1 MTAQRR
7 APVLVVGS
15 LGLDT
20 LKTPFGEARDIL
32 GGTTSY
38 FSLAARIYTDV
49 RVVAV
54 VGNDFPTEHRQLL
67 EQGNVDLRG
76 LQVMDGRTF
85 RWSGQ
90 YRFDMNVAETLDTQL
105 NVFADFHP
113 RLPED
118 YGRTEYVFLA
128 NIHPSLQLEVLEQVH
143 GPKLVVADSMNLWI
157 DTTRDTLTEVLR
169 RADIVLLNDSE
180 VRQYAGTPNLI
191 TGGRA
196 ILDLGPRAVVIKK
209 GEHGALLVSREDGVF
224 VAPAYPQEEV
234 RDPTGAGDSFAGGF
248 IGYLASRDD
257 ASPAAIRR
265 AIIHGCA
272 VASFTVEDFGV
283 RRLAAIS
290 SQDVLHRYS
299 AFRNLTHFVDE
310 QVAEGVTGELALSE
324 RPSKAP

>member
-1 MTAQRR
+1 MTVSTQRT
-7 APVLVVGS
+7 PVLVVGS

-54 VGNDFPTEHRQLL
+54 VGSDFPREYRDLL
-67 EQGNVDLRG
+67 ERGPVDLRG
-76 LQVMDGRTF
+76 LQVMDGKTF

-113 RLPED
+113 DLPED
-118 YGRTEYVFLA
+118 YRRTQYVFLA
-128 NIHPSLQLEVLEQVH
+128 NIHPALQLEVLDQVEK
-143 GPKLVVADSMNLWI
+143 PKLVVADSMNLWI
-157 DTTRDTLTEVLR
+157 DTTKSTLTEVLR
-169 RADIVLLNDSE
+169 RSDIVLLNDGE
-180 VRQYAGTPNLI
+180 VRQYAGTGNLI
-191 TGGRA
+191 AGGRA

-209 GEHGALLVSREDGVF
+209 GEHGALLISRDDGVF

-248 IGYLASRDD
+248 VGYLASRDD
-257 ASPAAIRR
+257 VSADSIRR

-283 RRLAAIS
+283 RRLAEVTSAELL
-290 SQDVLHRYS
+290 QRYS
-299 AFRNLTHFVDE
+299 GFRNLTHFVDE
-310 QVAEGVTGELALSE
+310 QVTEGLKVGG
-324 RPSKAP
+324 

>member
-1 MTAQRR
+1 LIVADNRS
-7 APVLVVGS
+7 PVLVVGS

-54 VGNDFPTEHRQLL
+54 VGKDFPQEYRDLL
-67 EQGNVDLRG
+67 ERGPVDLRG
-76 LQVMDGRTF
+76 LQVMDGKTF

-113 RLPED
+113 DLPRD
-118 YGRTEYVFLA
+118 YRRTAYVFLA
-128 NIHPSLQLEVLEQVH
+128 NIHPSLQLEVLEQVE

-157 DTTRDTLTEVLR
+157 DTTKDTLTEVLR
-169 RADIVLLNDSE
+169 RADIVLLNDGE
-180 VRQYAGTPNLI
+180 VRQFAGTPNLI
-191 TGGRA
+191 AGGRA

-209 GEHGALLVSREDGVF
+209 GEHGALLISQDDGVF
-224 VAPAYPQEEV
+224 VAPAYPQEDV

-257 ASPAAIRR
+257 TSSAAIRR

-272 VASFTVEDFGV
+272 VASFTVEDCGV
-283 RRLAAIS
+283 RRLSAVTT
-290 SQDVLHRYS
+290 QDVLQRYNT
-299 AFRNLTHFVDE
+299 FRSLTQFVDE
-310 QVAEGVTGELALSE
+310 QVSEGVKIGG
-324 RPSKAP
+324 

>member
-1 MTAQRR
+1 MTVTDQRR
-7 APVLVVGS
+7 PVLVVGS

-38 FSLAARIYTDV
+38 FSLAARVYTDV

-54 VGNDFPTEHRQLL
+54 VGKDFPVAYRRLL

-76 LQVMDGRTF
+76 LQVMDGKTF

-113 RLPED
+113 DLPED
-118 YGRTEYVFLA
+118 YRETDYVFLA
-128 NIHPSLQLEVLEQVH
+128 NIHPSLQLEVLEQVQR
-143 GPKLVVADSMNLWI
+143 PKLVVADSMNLWI
-157 DTTRDTLTEVLR
+157 ETTKDTLTEVLR
-169 RADIVLLNDSE
+169 RADIVLLNDGE

-191 TGGRA
+191 AGGRA

-209 GEHGALLVSREDGVF
+209 GEHGALLISRDDGVF

-248 IGYLASRDD
+248 VGYLASRDD
-257 ASPAAIRR
+257 SSPAAIRR
-265 AIIHGCA
+265 AIVHGCA

-283 RRLAAIS
+283 QRLAEIGT
-290 SQDVLHRYS
+290 QDVVQRYS
-299 AFRNLTHFVDE
+299 AFRNLTQFVDE
-310 QVAEGVTGELALSE
+310 DLAVAG
-324 RPSKAP
+324 PSSKLD

>member
-1 MTAQRR
+1 LTAAAQRS
-7 APVLVVGS
+7 PVLVVGS

-54 VGNDFPTEHRQLL
+54 VGNDFPQEYRDLL
-67 EQGNVDLRG
+67 ERGNVDLRG
-76 LQVMDGRTF
+76 LQVMQGKTF

-90 YRFDMNVAETLDTQL
+90 YRFDMNVARTLDTQL

-113 RLPED
+113 DLPQD
-118 YGRTEYVFLA
+118 YRRTAYVFLA
-128 NIHPSLQLEVLEQVH
+128 NIHPSLQLEVLDQVE

-157 DTTRDTLTEVLR
+157 DTTKDTLTEVLR
-169 RADIVLLNDSE
+169 RSDVVLLNDGE

-191 TGGRA
+191 AGGRA
-196 ILDLGPRAVVIKK
+196 ILELGPSAVVIKK
-209 GEHGALLVSREDGVF
+209 GEHGALLISREDGVF

-257 ASPAAIRR
+257 TSSAAIRR

-272 VASFTVEDFGV
+272 GRFFHGRGFRRAAAGRDQRGGRPAALRRAS
-283 RRLAAIS
+283 AA
-290 SQDVLHRYS
+290 
-299 AFRNLTHFVDE
+299 
-310 QVAEGVTGELALSE
+310 
-324 RPSKAP
+324 